1 MTSVFDPTESAW
13 DDRGRGAPFVP
24 TSEVAAFGSD
34 GTSGGGLDLSVFVS
48 LGAQLGTLA
57 DGLAADRDR
66 RNSMEPPGDEPL
78 FAQGTVPSSGVLV
91 MDLGSV
97 PLGRVWQV
105 RRIVIGG
112 PQATDTPTGVAFAF
126 RQGAPPAD
134 LNTSNVV
141 DSWPSFST
149 GAQGSTYGTHQLFLR
164 ASEHLY
170 VVTSGAVSGVCWV
183 ASAQVED
190 WAEDAFASSFSE

>member
-1 MTSVFDPTESAW
+1 MTSVFD
-13 DDRGRGAPFVP
+13 DLGDVGRAPP
-24 TSEVAAFGSD
+24 AAPVTWAPPAAAPGSSSD
-34 GTSGGGLDLSVFVS
+34 GTGGLDLSVFVS
-48 LGAQLGTLA
+48 LGARLGTLA
-57 DGLAADRDR
+57 DELTADRAR
-66 RNSMEPPGDEPL
+66 RESMEPPGDEPL
-78 FAQGTVPSSGVLV
+78 FAQGAVPASGILV

-112 PQATDTPTGVAFAF
+112 PQANATPAGVAFAF

-164 ASEHLY
+164 ASEHLFV
-170 VVTSGAVSGVCWV
+170 VVTAATPTDWWV

-190 WAEDAFASSFSE
+190 WSEANFSASFVE

>member
-1 MTSVFDPTESAW
+1 VTSVFD
-13 DDRGRGAPFVP
+13 DLGDVGRGAPAAPVHQPAAPVP
-24 TSEVAAFGSD
+24 AGAQGVP
-34 GTSGGGLDLSVFVS
+34 GLDLSVFVS
-48 LGAQLGTLA
+48 LGAQIGTLA
-57 DGLAADRDR
+57 EGLDADRKR
-66 RNSMEPPGDEPL
+66 RDSIEPPGDEPL
-78 FAQGTVPSSGVLV
+78 FAAGTVPASGILV

-112 PQATDTPTGVAFAF
+112 PQATATPAGVAFAF
-126 RQGAPPAD
+126 RQGAPPVD

-149 GAQGSTYGTHQLFLR
+149 GAQGSTYGTHQLFLL
-164 ASEHLY
+164 ASEHLW
-170 VVTSGAVSGVCWV
+170 VVTNGATPGDRWV

-190 WAEDAFASSFSE
+190 WSESGFQSTFAE

>member
-1 MTSVFDPTESAW
+1 MSSVWDRVDDIGRMDPVAPLPRAAAPGSEGSA
-13 DDRGRGAPFVP
+13 
-24 TSEVAAFGSD
+24 
-34 GTSGGGLDLSVFVS
+34 GGLDLSFFVT
-48 LGAQLGTLA
+48 LGATLGTLA

-66 RNSMEPPGDEPL
+66 RAAMEMPGDEPL
-78 FAQGTVPSSGVLV
+78 FAQGTVPVSGILI

-112 PQATDTPTGVAFAF
+112 PQANDALTGVAFAF

-141 DSWPSFST
+141 DSWTSFAT

-164 ASEHLY
+164 ASEHLF
-170 VVTSGAVSGVCWV
+170 VVTSGATSGVRWV

-190 WAEDAFASSFSE
+190 WAEATFQSTFAE

>member
-1 MTSVFDPTESAW
+1 MSSVFDVTG
-13 DDRGRGAPFVP
+13 DGHRGDPLVP
-24 TSEVAAFGSD
+24 VAQVAAP
-34 GTSGGGLDLSVFVS
+34 GGGDTGGAGFDFSFLVGLGVS
-48 LGAQLGTLA
+48 IGSLV
-57 DGLAADRDR
+57 DGLEADRR
-66 RNSMEPPGDEPL
+66 HRESMEPPGDEPL

-112 PQATDTPTGVAFAF
+112 PQATDAPAGSAFAF
-126 RQGAPPAD
+126 RQGAPPSD
-134 LNTSNVV
+134 LNTSNMV

-170 VVTSGAVSGVCWV
+170 VVTSGASNGVRWV

-190 WAEDAFASSFSE
+190 WSEATFRSSFAE

>member
-1 MTSVFDPTESAW
+1 MTSVFD
-13 DDRGRGAPFVP
+13 DLGDRGRAAPAVP
-24 TSEVAAFGSD
+24 FPHIAVPGSED
-34 GTSGGGLDLSVFVS
+34 NGGGLDLSVFVS
-48 LGAQLGTLA
+48 LGATLGTLA
-57 DGLAADRDR
+57 DGLAADRHHR
-66 RNSMEPPGDEPL
+66 ESMEPPGDEPL
-78 FAQGTVPSSGVLV
+78 FAQGVVPSSGILV

-112 PQATDTPTGVAFAF
+112 PQAIDTPAGVAFAF
-126 RQGAPPAD
+126 RQGAPPSD

-141 DSWPSFST
+141 DSWPSFSD
-149 GAQGSTYGTHQLFLR
+149 GAQGSTYGTHQLWLL

-170 VVTSGAVSGVCWV
+170 VVTSGATNGDRWV

-190 WAEDAFASSFSE
+190 WSEATFRSSFSE